1 MIAAS
6 GRAEAGYW
14 DADLTPPC
22 ALLLGSEGSGLP
34 ADLIEAAG
42 LRISI
47 PMSGT
52 AESLNL
58 AVAAGILLYE
68 VRRRTGLPPR

>member
-1 MIAAS
+1 MSLKLFAP
-6 GRAEAGYW
+6 
-14 DADLTPPC
+14 L

-34 ADLIEAAG
+34 DDLLAAADLRVA
-42 LRISI
+42 I
-47 PMSGT
+47 PMKGT

-68 VRRRTGLPPR
+68 VPRRRRAAKS